1 MITSSF
7 QQYLEGQERD
17 GQNTFFFSKK
27 IFIWLAAVHL
37 RGWASFKRHHA
48 DVMQAGVKWDIME
61 PRNLHKNETS
71 HSPYTSSIL
80 LVDKSHFHKLFFFF
94 LSGRNMLKS
103 KLNTF
108 KIHWVFEIQTYIHF
122 HTLQMLQSCN
132 RPGCWMLSVFT
143 FSFCTWAQISVFYA
157 YTLLPLEFS
166 CKWHIPSSWLCN
178 CINQA
183 YTDSSAGN
191 NQIPFC
197 SFFTLVGHRL
207 TETPVWC
214 SHEKSK
220 RNLKMCSCW
229 ILGNI
234 NITAPNTSCL
244 HLEYCMLF

>member
-1 MITSSF
+1 MLCKLGSSETLWNLGTYTKAKHLIALTLAVF
-7 QQYLEGQERD
+7 CLWI
-17 GQNTFFFSKK
+17 NL
-27 IFIWLAAVHL
+27 IFT
-37 RGWASFKRHHA
+37 
-48 DVMQAGVKWDIME
+48 
-61 PRNLHKNETS
+61 N
-71 HSPYTSSIL
+71 
-80 LVDKSHFHKLFFFF
+80 FFFF

-157 YTLLPLEFS
+157 YTLLPLKFS